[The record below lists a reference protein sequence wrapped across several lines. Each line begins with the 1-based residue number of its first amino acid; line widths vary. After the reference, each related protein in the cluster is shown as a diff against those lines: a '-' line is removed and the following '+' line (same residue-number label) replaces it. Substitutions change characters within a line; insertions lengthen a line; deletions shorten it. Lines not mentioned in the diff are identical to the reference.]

1 MFGIWRQNT
10 VMKLIRVLTA
20 LKHVSG
26 VAYKKYRTF
35 FFSVRVFQ
43 SSSRSSFLCLS
54 FQFQLVSEHFR
65 LLKSATKTDM
75 NEHRVMYIFSMLYAK
90 RHERNLEIQ
99 NTHPFHAQACEKP
112 GSSMLI

>member
-1 MFGIWRQNT
+1 
-10 VMKLIRVLTA
+10 
-20 LKHVSG
+20 
-26 VAYKKYRTF
+26 
-35 FFSVRVFQ
+35 
-43 SSSRSSFLCLS
+43 
-54 FQFQLVSEHFR
+54 
-65 LLKSATKTDM
+65 M